1 MEIALYI
8 VDIREEL
15 PEEENIAQ
23 EIAPFYKEKY
33 YSIKARQKARQ
44 ELYTGYLLRK
54 YLGVKEEGDLSFGED
69 GKPYLTNGSCF
80 FNVSHCKDMVALAI
94 ADKEVGVD
102 LERIRPY
109 HRGTAQ
115 KVFLEEEVGYL
126 ESLEKGER
134 DKEFI
139 KLWTCCE
146 AALKVGGTGFH
157 NSWEE
162 IRKIRSSVV
171 TQTVSLEG
179 SFVTIAANEEFIL
192 KICKNS
198 SKELLLR

>member
-8 VDIREEL
+8 VDIHEEL

-80 FNVSHCKDMVALAI
+80 FNVSH
-94 ADKEVGVD
+94 
-102 LERIRPY
+102 
-109 HRGTAQ
+109 
-115 KVFLEEEVGYL
+115 
-126 ESLEKGER
+126 
-134 DKEFI
+134 
-139 KLWTCCE
+139 
-146 AALKVGGTGFH
+146 
-157 NSWEE
+157 
-162 IRKIRSSVV
+162 
-171 TQTVSLEG
+171 
-179 SFVTIAANEEFIL
+179 
-192 KICKNS
+192 
-198 SKELLLR
+198 